1 MYATYKELHC
11 LISAG
16 GKRRERQRLH
26 PELPQAG
33 ERRSAGSAAV
43 GRREPGGG
51 GRGDGRRG
59 PGDLREEEAEADP
72 RCRRRGGGRRGKVLQ
87 LVLLLVLRPLR
98 KAEGCEKVFF
108 GGARK
113 GNCSVPRAML

>member
-1 MYATYKELHC
+1 M
-11 LISAG
+11 
-16 GKRRERQRLH
+16 
-26 PELPQAG
+26 
-33 ERRSAGSAAV
+33 

-59 PGDLREEEAEADP
+59 LGDLREEEAKADP
-72 RCRRRGGGRRGKVLQ
+72 RRRGRGGDGRGKVLQ

-98 KAEGCEKVFF
+98 KAEGCEKIIF

-113 GNCSVPRAML
+113 GNCDIGRRFGVNTRNMM